1 MLILKA
7 NIQLASEYT
16 KFSHLNF
23 VVYLMNNTI
32 NTNYFTKNLQI
43 IDVVNNY
50 W

>member
-23 VVYLMNNTI
+23 AVYLMNNAKDTK
-32 NTNYFTKNLQI
+32 YFTKNLQTV
-43 IDVVNNY
+43 DVMSNY